1 MPQSTVLPIMLQ
13 KWKLFII
20 GKLSKMMERLD
31 KLRMRATGN
40 GVTQARISNNLHAVV
55 LKYRFSL
62 LVPFMPNRI
71 RSPDRELCG
80 DVHGLP
86 KGSDVTKSSLVD
98 STQIHSL

>member
-1 MPQSTVLPIMLQ
+1 MLQ

-40 GVTQARISNNLHAVV
+40 GVTQARIYLHAVV

-86 KGSDVTKSSLVD
+86 KGSDVTKSSLID
-98 STQIHSL
+98 STQMHLL